1 MENQSDQNATETI
14 SEFPKSGLLLSI
26 ESLQEISNQYTIKQ
40 SDGGDSDGNDSSDGN
55 D

>member
-1 MENQSDQNATETI
+1 MAENLEI
-14 SEFPKSGLLLSI
+14 PKSGLLLNS
-26 ESLQEISNQYTIKQ
+26 EPLQQIRDQYQGTQ

>member
-1 MENQSDQNATETI
+1 MADNVELL
-14 SEFPKSGLLLSI
+14 KSGLL
-26 ESLQEISNQYTIKQ
+26 IKSEPLKQIRDHYLGTQ